1 MSAVKIS
8 SLMPPAAYSLSSFAG
23 SPSYPYAS
31 AFVTPALQFR
41 LWFTPFFIF
50 PPACIAAL
58 TCG

>member
-1 MSAVKIS
+1 MSAVKIPC
-8 SLMPPAAYSLSSFAG
+8 LMPPAGYSLSSFAG

-50 PPACIAAL
+50 LPL
-58 TCG
+58 V